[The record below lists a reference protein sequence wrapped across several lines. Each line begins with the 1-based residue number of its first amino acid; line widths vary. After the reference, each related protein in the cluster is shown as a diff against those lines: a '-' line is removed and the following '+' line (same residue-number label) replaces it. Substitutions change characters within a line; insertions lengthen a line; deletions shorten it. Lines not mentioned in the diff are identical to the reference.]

1 MPRSPDRQASLER
14 RRRQAASGALPP
26 ALAARFT
33 TGELAALTVIARQC
47 QKGGVCALP
56 IDAIAALAGVSRKLG
71 EPAENRRAEPPDQ
84 IAELLRIIGGS
95 HAQAGMRAL
104 CFRLA

>member
-1 MPRSPDRQASLER
+1 MEPVAAGPSAPRS
-14 RRRQAASGALPP
+14 
-26 ALAARFT
+26 
-33 TGELAALTVIARQC
+33 
-47 QKGGVCALP
+47 
-56 IDAIAALAGVSRKLG
+56 
-71 EPAENRRAEPPDQ
+71 AEPPDQ